1 VSEVIDK
8 TTVRAQLPRM
18 NIEISHSCVPEHGS
32 ERLSITIE
40 AVPSFAAFASYLETL
55 NPFAFWSEAM
65 RLAWLPWLGV
75 ARTALPLAP
84 FDGAASRAERNTR

>member
-1 VSEVIDK
+1 VSEVVDK

-18 NIEISHSCVPEHGS
+18 NIEITHSCAPEHTG

-40 AVPSFAAFASYLETL
+40 AVPSFAAFGSYLEAL

-75 ARTALPLAP
+75 AQAALPLAP
-84 FDGAASRAERNTR
+84 RDGAASRSERNTR

>member
-1 VSEVIDK
+1 VSEVVDK

-18 NIEISHSCVPEHGS
+18 NIEVTHSWAPEQTS

-40 AVPSFAAFASYLETL
+40 AVPSFAAFGSYLEAV

-65 RLAWLPWLGV
+65 RLAWLPWLGL
-75 ARTALPLAP
+75 ARAALRLAS
-84 FDGAASRAERNTR
+84 FDDTVPRSERNTR